1 MKRKQKNI
9 PSYRLHKASGRAFV
23 ELNGHRHYL
32 GPYDN
37 DATRQAYHR
46 LINEWLDHDR
56 QLPIASDQITVV
68 QMVQRFWQHAKIH
81 YRRPDGSLTSE
92 PDNYRQ
98 AIRPLVQLYGEIPA
112 CQFGPRSLRAVR
124 HRMVEMGWCRTNINK
139 QVNLGPRPVTG
150 RKSSVK

>member
-1 MKRKQKNI
+1 MKRKQKRI

-23 ELNGHRHYL
+23 ELNGRRHYL

-68 QMVQRFWQHAKIH
+68 QMVQRFWQHAKVH
-81 YRRPDGSLTSE
+81 YRRPDGSPTNE

-98 AIRPLVQLYGEIPA
+98 AIRPLVQLYGEMTYSMMILNGSSP
-112 CQFGPRSLRAVR
+112 
-124 HRMVEMGWCRTNINK
+124 MGLLT
-139 QVNLGPRPVTG
+139 
-150 RKSSVK
+150 